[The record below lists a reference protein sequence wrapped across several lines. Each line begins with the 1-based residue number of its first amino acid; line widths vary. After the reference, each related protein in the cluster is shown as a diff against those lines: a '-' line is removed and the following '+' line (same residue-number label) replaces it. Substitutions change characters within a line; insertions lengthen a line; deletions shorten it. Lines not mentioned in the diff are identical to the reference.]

1 MKGIVMD
8 KFYVVV
14 GTDYC
19 GPIYCFEYSDVP
31 TVGIADCCEKAC
43 WSAFTAYEGIVENS
57 DVPAG
62 VLYRSVKILAAS
74 SYLPDQS
81 WDVYI
86 KA

>member
-1 MKGIVMD
+1 MD

-19 GPIYCFEYSDVP
+19 GPTYCFEYSDVP

-43 WSAFTAYEGIVENS
+43 WSAFTAYENIIENS
-57 DVPAG
+57 DVSAG
-62 VLYRSVKILAAS
+62 ALYQSVKILAAS
-74 SYLPDQS
+74 SYPPDQS